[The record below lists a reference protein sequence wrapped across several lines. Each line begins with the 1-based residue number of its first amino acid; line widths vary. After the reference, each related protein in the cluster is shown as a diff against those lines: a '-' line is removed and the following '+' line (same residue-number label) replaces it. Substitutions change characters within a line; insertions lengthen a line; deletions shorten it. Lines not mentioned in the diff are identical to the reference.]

1 MLTES
6 VLELDKEEI
15 GLNKKIQIRPLNI
28 DQDVPVIYPWYQME
42 YASFWNMQH
51 LNLKQTKS
59 FYAEG
64 EKSKTLFACVGLYE
78 GKPAFVMEYYPPQ
91 HEEVGKHYS
100 VQSGDIGMHFF
111 VGPAEKHIPNFTR
124 DVIRSVMAY
133 LFFTKKAKRVVVE
146 PDVRNKKVHK
156 LNLLVGFKYDRIIQL
171 QEKEACLAFCS
182 QQDFLN
188 SLDGGSTL

>member
-1 MLTES
+1 MLTEA
-6 VLELDKEEI
+6 VLNLAKETDP
-15 GLNKKIQIRPLNI
+15 LNKKIQIRPLNI
-28 DQDVPVIYPWYQME
+28 DLDVPVIHPWYQMD

-51 LNLKQTKS
+51 LNLEQTKR

-64 EKSKTLFACVGLYE
+64 KKSKTLFACIGLYE

-91 HEEVGKHYS
+91 HEEVGKHYP

-133 LFFTKKAKRVVVE
+133 LFFTRHAKRVVVE
-146 PDVRNKKVHK
+146 PDVKNKKVHK
-156 LNLLVGFKYDRIIQL
+156 LNLKVGFKYDRIIQL
-171 QEKEACLAFCS
+171 AEKEAYLAFCS
-182 QQDFLN
+182 VHDFLN
-188 SLDGGSTL
+188 TLDGRSTL